1 MNKSIK
7 EVLFADNGKWAR
19 EWWADETYYWT
30 KYIVYDGF
38 VRDNDC
44 ILLTPKPIIMDI
56 KGELPSHLTKS
67 YRNNQI
73 KEQKMKD
80 SVIIIESPNKVAKIR
95 EITGAKV
102 FATIGHFMQLKSYD
116 ESNGFKPTFEYDPQK
131 KKHIFEIIEACKNK
145 EVYIAT
151 DPDRE
156 GYAIGYHFYEKIK
169 KIASSIYRAEFFE
182 ITPSGINKGLQNAL
196 LFENTN
202 KQMYQSA
209 LARRV
214 ADMLLGFTLSP
225 YLGKAL
231 GQMKGSSA
239 GRVQTPCL
247 KLIVDRDREIEKFKA
262 LPENEKVSYQIQAN
276 INDNANR
283 EVIIKHCDEKGEEIK
298 FNDKEEALKLFE
310 SLKDNKACLLKDLKT
325 SVVETKPKKPFIT
338 STLLERA
345 SSELGL
351 GIAEVQSLAQSLFEA
366 GLITYIRTDAESLS
380 VEFLNEAESFY
391 LPIYKEVYQKREYKA
406 GKQSQAE
413 AHEAI
418 RITHPNK
425 YEDLESI
432 VYNAGITNQD
442 ALKLY
447 RLIFER
453 TIESQGKNA
462 IYDKQDLLFKIKNEY
477 FKCSAKS
484 LKSAGFLAMFSKKEL
499 ENDDES
505 NDDKEDKEKEQ
516 NAQFNLKIDD
526 VLSLNDLV
534 LATIKRNAPS
544 AYKEADFVKLL
555 ENKGIGRPSTYA
567 SYLSTLVKREY
578 ISISQDKKHIITPTH
593 KGKRVV
599 EVFENAYQFI
609 IDLTYTKQM
618 EEVLDE
624 IVENKSSYVDFISNL
639 NSKCPK
645 IEKLE
650 RNDDEIKPSSEGQIT
665 YIENILRDL
674 QVNLSEEFKNYKED
688 NRVAKAFLDRYIKE
702 HEFFKKNNK
711 KASSSNNDEN
721 RPATPKQINFAETLA
736 KKHNVKLPKDY
747 KSNIKVCGDFINEYS
762 KK

>member
-1 MNKSIK
+1 MN
-7 EVLFADNGKWAR
+7 N
-19 EWWADETYYWT
+19 
-30 KYIVYDGF
+30 
-38 VRDNDC
+38 
-44 ILLTPKPIIMDI
+44 
-56 KGELPSHLTKS
+56 
-67 YRNNQI
+67 
-73 KEQKMKD
+73 

-116 ESNGFKPTFEYDPQK
+116 ESNGFKPTFDYDQEK
-131 KKHIFEIIEACKNK
+131 KKHIFEMIEACKNK
-145 EVYIAT
+145 KVYIAT

-156 GYAIGYHFYEKIK
+156 GYAIGYMFYQKIK
-169 KIASSIYRAEFFE
+169 NVASSIYRAEFFE

-262 LPENEKVSYQIQAN
+262 LPENEKVSYQIQAK
-276 INDNANR
+276 INDSANR
-283 EVIIKHCDEKGEEIK
+283 EVAIKHCDEKGEEIK

-310 SLKDNKACLLKDLKT
+310 SLKDNKACLLKDLKN

-338 STLLERA
+338 STLLEKA
-345 SSELGL
+345 SSMLGL
-351 GIAEVQSLAQSLFEA
+351 SISEVQSLAQNLFEA

-380 VEFLNEAESFY
+380 VEFLDETESFY
-391 LPIYKEVYQKREYKA
+391 APIYKDLYLKREYKA

-418 RITHPNK
+418 RITHPHTT
-425 YEDLESI
+425 EDLESI
-432 VYNAGITNQD
+432 VYNANITTQRRKAPSFSYGEYVNNQD

-447 RLIFER
+447 QLIFER

-477 FKCSAKS
+477 FKCSVKS

-499 ENDDES
+499 ENDES
-505 NDDKEDKEKEQ
+505 NDDKDNKEKEQ

-534 LATIKRNAPS
+534 LVTIKRNAPS

-567 SYLSTLVKREY
+567 SYLPTLVKREY

-674 QVNLSEEFKNYKED
+674 QLNLSEEFKNYKED

-721 RPATPKQINFAETLA
+721 RPATPKQISFAEMLA
-736 KKHNVKLPKDY
+736 KKHNVKLPKGFKY
-747 KSNIKVCGDFINEYS
+747 NMKVCGDFINEYH

>member
-1 MNKSIK
+1 
-7 EVLFADNGKWAR
+7 
-19 EWWADETYYWT
+19 
-30 KYIVYDGF
+30 
-38 VRDNDC
+38 
-44 ILLTPKPIIMDI
+44 
-56 KGELPSHLTKS
+56 
-67 YRNNQI
+67 
-73 KEQKMKD
+73 MKD
-80 SVIIIESPNKVAKIR
+80 SVIIIESPNKVAKIK

-116 ESNGFKPTFEYDPQK
+116 ENNNFKPTFEYDPQK
-131 KKHIFEIIEACKNK
+131 KKRIFEIIEACKNK
-145 EVYIAT
+145 KVYIAT

-156 GYAIGYHFYEKIK
+156 GYTIGYHFYEKIK

-262 LPENEKVSYQIQAN
+262 LPENEKVSYQIQAK

-418 RITHPNK
+418 RITHPHK

-432 VYNAGITNQD
+432 VYNAGITNQN

-499 ENDDES
+499 ENDES
-505 NDDKEDKEKEQ
+505 NDDKENKEKEQ

-526 VLSLNDLV
+526 MLSLNDLV

-544 AYKEADFVKLL
+544 PYKEAGFVKLL

-567 SYLSTLVKREY
+567 SYLPTLLKREY
-578 ISISQDKKHIITPTH
+578 ISISQDKKHTITPTH
-593 KGKRVV
+593 KGKRVI

-624 IVENKSSYVDFISNL
+624 IVENKSSYLDFLQNL
-639 NSKCPK
+639 ATKCPK

-665 YIENILRDL
+665 YIENILTDL
-674 QVNLSEEFKNYKED
+674 QLDLSEEFKNYKED
-688 NRVAKAFLDRYIKE
+688 NRIAKAFLDRYIKE
-702 HEFFKKNNK
+702 HEFFEKNNK

-721 RPATPKQINFAETLA
+721 RPATPKQISFAEMLA

-747 KSNIKVCGDFINEYS
+747 KSNIKVCGDFINEYH

>member
-1 MNKSIK
+1 MN
-7 EVLFADNGKWAR
+7 N
-19 EWWADETYYWT
+19 
-30 KYIVYDGF
+30 
-38 VRDNDC
+38 
-44 ILLTPKPIIMDI
+44 
-56 KGELPSHLTKS
+56 
-67 YRNNQI
+67 
-73 KEQKMKD
+73 

-116 ESNGFKPTFEYDPQK
+116 ESNGFKPTFDYDQEK
-131 KKHIFEIIEACKNK
+131 KKHIFEMIEACKNK
-145 EVYIAT
+145 KVYIAT

-262 LPENEKVSYQIQAN
+262 LPENEKVSYQIQAK

-325 SVVETKPKKPFIT
+325 SVVEIKPKKPFIT

-380 VEFLNEAESFY
+380 VEFLNETESFY
-391 LPIYKEVYQKREYKA
+391 APIYKDLYLKREYKA

-418 RITHPNK
+418 RITHPHK

-432 VYNAGITNQD
+432 VYNANIINQD

-447 RLIFER
+447 QLIFER

-462 IYDKQDLLFKIKNEY
+462 IYDKQDLLFKIKNKY
-477 FKCSAKS
+477 FKCSVKS

-499 ENDDES
+499 ENDES
-505 NDDKEDKEKEQ
+505 NDDKENKEKEQ
-516 NAQFNLKIDD
+516 NAQFNLKINDM
-526 VLSLNDLV
+526 LSLNDLV

-544 AYKEADFVKLL
+544 PYKEAGFVKLL

-567 SYLSTLVKREY
+567 SYLPTLLKREY
-578 ISISQDKKHIITPTH
+578 ISISQDKKHTITPTH
-593 KGKRVV
+593 KGKRVI

-624 IVENKSSYVDFISNL
+624 IVESKSSYLDFLQNL
-639 NSKCPK
+639 ATKCPK

-674 QVNLSEEFKNYKED
+674 QLDLSEEFKNYKED
-688 NRVAKAFLDRYIKE
+688 NRIAKAFLDRYIKE

-721 RPATPKQINFAETLA
+721 RPATPKQISFAEMLA
-736 KKHNVKLPKDY
+736 KKHNVKLPKGFKY
-747 KSNIKVCGDFINEYS
+747 SMKVCGDFINEYH

>member
-1 MNKSIK
+1 MN
-7 EVLFADNGKWAR
+7 N
-19 EWWADETYYWT
+19 
-30 KYIVYDGF
+30 
-38 VRDNDC
+38 
-44 ILLTPKPIIMDI
+44 
-56 KGELPSHLTKS
+56 
-67 YRNNQI
+67 
-73 KEQKMKD
+73 

-116 ESNGFKPTFEYDPQK
+116 ESNGFKPTFDYDQEK
-131 KKHIFEIIEACKNK
+131 KKHIFEMIEACKNK
-145 EVYIAT
+145 KVYIAT

-156 GYAIGYHFYEKIK
+156 GYAIGYMFYQKIK
-169 KIASSIYRAEFFE
+169 NVASSIYRAEFFE

-262 LPENEKVSYQIQAN
+262 LPENEKVSYQIQAK
-276 INDNANR
+276 INDSANR
-283 EVIIKHCDEKGEEIK
+283 EVTIKHCDEKGEEIK

-310 SLKDNKACLLKDLKT
+310 SLKDNKACLLKDLKN

-338 STLLERA
+338 STLLEKA
-345 SSELGL
+345 SSMLGL
-351 GIAEVQSLAQSLFEA
+351 SISEVQSLAQNLFEA

-380 VEFLNEAESFY
+380 VEFLDETESFY
-391 LPIYKEVYQKREYKA
+391 APIYKDLYLKREYKA

-418 RITHPNK
+418 RITHPHTT
-425 YEDLESI
+425 EDLESI
-432 VYNAGITNQD
+432 VYNANITNQD

-447 RLIFER
+447 QLIFER

-477 FKCSAKS
+477 FKCSVKG

-499 ENDDES
+499 ENDES
-505 NDDKEDKEKEQ
+505 NDDKDNKKKEQ

-567 SYLSTLVKREY
+567 SYLPTLVKREY

-593 KGKRVV
+593 KSKRVV

-674 QVNLSEEFKNYKED
+674 QLNLSEEFKNYKED

-721 RPATPKQINFAETLA
+721 RPATPKQISFAEMLA
-736 KKHNVKLPKDY
+736 KKHNVKLPKGFKY
-747 KSNIKVCGDFINEYS
+747 SMKVCGDFINEYH

>member
-1 MNKSIK
+1 
-7 EVLFADNGKWAR
+7 
-19 EWWADETYYWT
+19 
-30 KYIVYDGF
+30 
-38 VRDNDC
+38 
-44 ILLTPKPIIMDI
+44 
-56 KGELPSHLTKS
+56 
-67 YRNNQI
+67 
-73 KEQKMKD
+73 MKD
-80 SVIIIESPNKVAKIR
+80 SVIIIESPNKVAKIK
-95 EITGAKV
+95 EITGVKV
-102 FATIGHFMQLKSYD
+102 YATIGHFMQLKSYD
-116 ESNGFKPTFEYDPQK
+116 ENNNFKPTFEYDPQK
-131 KKHIFEIIEACKNK
+131 KKRIFEMIEACKNK
-145 EVYIAT
+145 KVYIAT

-182 ITPSGINKGLQNAL
+182 ITPSGINKGLQNAS

-262 LPENEKVSYQIQAN
+262 LPENEKVSYQIQAK
-276 INDNANR
+276 INDNANK
-283 EVIIKHCDEKGEEIK
+283 EVIIKHCDENGEEIK

-310 SLKDNKACLLKDLKT
+310 SLKDNKACLLKDLKN
-325 SVVETKPKKPFIT
+325 SILETKPKKPFIT
-338 STLLERA
+338 STLLEKA

-351 GIAEVQSLAQSLFEA
+351 SIAEVQSLAQSLFEA

-391 LPIYKEVYQKREYKA
+391 TPIYKEVYLKREYKA

-418 RITHPNK
+418 RITHPHT
-425 YEDLESI
+425 YENLESV
-432 VYNAGITNQD
+432 VYNAGIANQD

-447 RLIFER
+447 QLIFER

-477 FKCSAKS
+477 FKCSVKS

-499 ENDDES
+499 ESDES
-505 NDDKEDKEKEQ
+505 NDDKDDKEKDQ

-526 VLSLNDLV
+526 MLNLKALD

-544 AYKEADFVKLL
+544 PYKEAGFVKLL

-567 SYLSTLVKREY
+567 SYLPTLLKREY
-578 ISISQDKKHIITPTH
+578 ISISQDKKHTITPTH

-624 IVENKSSYVDFISNL
+624 IVESKSSYLDFLQNL
-639 NSKCPK
+639 ATKCPK

-650 RNDDEIKPSSEGQIT
+650 RKDDEIIRPSSEGQIK
-665 YIENILRDL
+665 YIESILADL
-674 QVNLSEEFKNYKED
+674 QLELSEEFKNYKED

-702 HEFFKKNNK
+702 HEFFKKSNK
-711 KASSSNNDEN
+711 KASSSNNNET
-721 RPATPKQINFAETLA
+721 RPATPKQISFAESLA
-736 KKHNVKLPKDY
+736 KKHHVKLPKDY
-747 KSNIKVCGDFINEYS
+747 KSNMKVCGDFINEYS

>member
-1 MNKSIK
+1 MN
-7 EVLFADNGKWAR
+7 N
-19 EWWADETYYWT
+19 
-30 KYIVYDGF
+30 
-38 VRDNDC
+38 
-44 ILLTPKPIIMDI
+44 
-56 KGELPSHLTKS
+56 
-67 YRNNQI
+67 
-73 KEQKMKD
+73 

-116 ESNGFKPTFEYDPQK
+116 ESNGFKPTFDYDQEK
-131 KKHIFEIIEACKNK
+131 KKHIFEMIEACKNK
-145 EVYIAT
+145 KVYIAT
-151 DPDRE
+151 DTDRE
-156 GYAIGYHFYEKIK
+156 GYAIGYMFYQKIK
-169 KIASSIYRAEFFE
+169 NVASSIYRAEFFE

-231 GQMKGSSA
+231 GQMKGSSV

-262 LPENEKVSYQIQAN
+262 LPENEKVSYQIQAK
-276 INDNANR
+276 INDSANR
-283 EVIIKHCDEKGEEIK
+283 EVTIKHCDEKGEEIK

-310 SLKDNKACLLKDLKT
+310 SLKDNKACLLKDLKN

-338 STLLERA
+338 STLLEKA
-345 SSELGL
+345 SSMLGL
-351 GIAEVQSLAQSLFEA
+351 SISEVQSLAQNLFEA

-380 VEFLNEAESFY
+380 VEFLDETESFY
-391 LPIYKEVYQKREYKA
+391 APIYKDLYLKREYKA
-406 GKQSQAE
+406 DKQSQAE

-418 RITHPNK
+418 RITHPHTT
-425 YEDLESI
+425 EDLESI
-432 VYNAGITNQD
+432 VYNANITNQD

-447 RLIFER
+447 QLIFER

-477 FKCSAKS
+477 FKCSVKG

-499 ENDDES
+499 ENDES
-505 NDDKEDKEKEQ
+505 NDDKDNKEKEQ

-567 SYLSTLVKREY
+567 SYLPTLVKREY

-674 QVNLSEEFKNYKED
+674 QLNLSEEFKNYKED

-721 RPATPKQINFAETLA
+721 RPATPKQISFAEMLA
-736 KKHNVKLPKDY
+736 KKHNVKLPKGFKY
-747 KSNIKVCGDFINEYS
+747 SMKLCGDFINEYH

>member
-1 MNKSIK
+1 MN
-7 EVLFADNGKWAR
+7 N
-19 EWWADETYYWT
+19 
-30 KYIVYDGF
+30 
-38 VRDNDC
+38 
-44 ILLTPKPIIMDI
+44 
-56 KGELPSHLTKS
+56 
-67 YRNNQI
+67 
-73 KEQKMKD
+73 

-116 ESNGFKPTFEYDPQK
+116 ENNNFKPTFEYDPQK
-131 KKHIFEIIEACKNK
+131 KKRIFEIIEACKNK
-145 EVYIAT
+145 KVYIAT

-262 LPENEKVSYQIQAN
+262 LPENEKVSYQIQAK

-310 SLKDNKACLLKDLKT
+310 SLKDNKACLLKDLKN

-391 LPIYKEVYQKREYKA
+391 LPIYKEMYQKREYKA

-418 RITHPNK
+418 RITHPHK
-425 YEDLESI
+425 YEDLESV
-432 VYNAGITNQD
+432 VYDSDITNQD

-447 RLIFER
+447 QLIFER

-477 FKCSAKS
+477 FKCSVKG

-499 ENDDES
+499 KNDES
-505 NDDKEDKEKEQ
+505 NDDKDNKEKEQ

-567 SYLSTLVKREY
+567 SYLPTLLKREY
-578 ISISQDKKHIITPTH
+578 ISISQDKKHTITPTH

-609 IDLTYTKQM
+609 VDLTYTKQM

-674 QVNLSEEFKNYKED
+674 QLNLSEEFKNYKED

-721 RPATPKQINFAETLA
+721 RPATPKQISFAEMLA
-736 KKHNVKLPKDY
+736 KKHNVKLPKGFKY
-747 KSNIKVCGDFINEYS
+747 SMKVCGDFINEYS

>member
-1 MNKSIK
+1 MN
-7 EVLFADNGKWAR
+7 N
-19 EWWADETYYWT
+19 
-30 KYIVYDGF
+30 
-38 VRDNDC
+38 
-44 ILLTPKPIIMDI
+44 
-56 KGELPSHLTKS
+56 
-67 YRNNQI
+67 
-73 KEQKMKD
+73 

-116 ESNGFKPTFEYDPQK
+116 ENNNFKPTFEYDPQK
-131 KKHIFEIIEACKNK
+131 KKRIFEIIEACKNK
-145 EVYIAT
+145 KVYIAT

-231 GQMKGSSA
+231 GQMKGSSV

-262 LPENEKVSYQIQAN
+262 LPENEKVSYQIQAK

-298 FNDKEEALKLFE
+298 FNDKKEALKLFE

-325 SVVETKPKKPFIT
+325 SVVETEPKKPFIT
-338 STLLERA
+338 STLLERT

-391 LPIYKEVYQKREYKA
+391 LSIYKEVYQKREYKA

-418 RITHPNK
+418 RITHPHK

-432 VYNAGITNQD
+432 VYNANITNQD

-526 VLSLNDLV
+526 MLSLNDLV

-544 AYKEADFVKLL
+544 PYKEAGFVKLL

-567 SYLSTLVKREY
+567 SYLPTLLKREY
-578 ISISQDKKHIITPTH
+578 ISISQDKKHTITPTH
-593 KGKRVV
+593 KGKRVI

-624 IVENKSSYVDFISNL
+624 IVENKSSYLDFLQNL
-639 NSKCPK
+639 ATKCPK

-674 QVNLSEEFKNYKED
+674 QLDLSEEFKNYKED
-688 NRVAKAFLDRYIKE
+688 NRIAKAFLDRYIKE

-711 KASSSNNDEN
+711 KASSSNNNEI
-721 RPATPKQINFAETLA
+721 RPATPKQINFAEILA

>member
-1 MNKSIK
+1 
-7 EVLFADNGKWAR
+7 
-19 EWWADETYYWT
+19 
-30 KYIVYDGF
+30 
-38 VRDNDC
+38 
-44 ILLTPKPIIMDI
+44 
-56 KGELPSHLTKS
+56 
-67 YRNNQI
+67 
-73 KEQKMKD
+73 MKD
-80 SVIIIESPNKVAKIR
+80 SVIIIESPNKVAKFK

-116 ESNGFKPTFEYDPQK
+116 ENNNFKPTFEYDPQK
-131 KKHIFEIIEACKNK
+131 KKCIFEIIEACKNK
-145 EVYIAT
+145 KVYIAT

-182 ITPSGINKGLQNAL
+182 ITSSGINKGLQNAL

-231 GQMKGSSA
+231 GQMKGSSV

-262 LPENEKVSYQIQAN
+262 LPENEKVSYQIQAK
-276 INDNANR
+276 INDSANR
-283 EVIIKHCDEKGEEIK
+283 EVTIKHCDEKGEEIK

-310 SLKDNKACLLKDLKT
+310 SLKDLKN

-338 STLLERA
+338 STLLEKA

-391 LPIYKEVYQKREYKA
+391 APIYKDLYLKREYKA

-418 RITHPNK
+418 RITHPHTT
-425 YEDLESI
+425 EDLESI
-432 VYNAGITNQD
+432 VYNANITNQD

-447 RLIFER
+447 QLIFER

-477 FKCSAKS
+477 FKCSVKG

-499 ENDDES
+499 ENDES
-505 NDDKEDKEKEQ
+505 NDDKDNKEKEQ

-567 SYLSTLVKREY
+567 SYLPTLVKREY

-674 QVNLSEEFKNYKED
+674 QLNLSEEFKNYKED

-721 RPATPKQINFAETLA
+721 RPATPKQINFAEILA

-747 KSNIKVCGDFINEYS
+747 KSNIKVCGDFINEYH

>member
-1 MNKSIK
+1 
-7 EVLFADNGKWAR
+7 
-19 EWWADETYYWT
+19 
-30 KYIVYDGF
+30 
-38 VRDNDC
+38 
-44 ILLTPKPIIMDI
+44 
-56 KGELPSHLTKS
+56 
-67 YRNNQI
+67 
-73 KEQKMKD
+73 MKD
-80 SVIIIESPNKVAKIR
+80 SIIIIIESPNKVAKIK

-116 ESNGFKPTFEYDPQK
+116 ENNNFKPTFEYDPQK
-131 KKHIFEIIEACKNK
+131 KKRIFEIIEACKNK
-145 EVYIAT
+145 KVYIAT

-262 LPENEKVSYQIQAN
+262 LPENEKVSYQIQAK

-310 SLKDNKACLLKDLKT
+310 SLKDNKACLLKDLKI

-418 RITHPNK
+418 RITHPHK

-447 RLIFER
+447 RLIFEK

-526 VLSLNDLV
+526 MLSLNDLV

-544 AYKEADFVKLL
+544 PYKEAGFVKLL

-567 SYLSTLVKREY
+567 SYLPTLLKREY
-578 ISISQDKKHIITPTH
+578 ISISQDKKHTITPTH
-593 KGKRVV
+593 KGKRVI

-624 IVENKSSYVDFISNL
+624 IVESKSSYLDFLQNL
-639 NSKCPK
+639 ATKCPK

-674 QVNLSEEFKNYKED
+674 QLDLSEEFKNYKED
-688 NRVAKAFLDRYIKE
+688 NRIAKAFLDRYIKE

-711 KASSSNNDEN
+711 KASSSNNNEI
-721 RPATPKQINFAETLA
+721 RPATPKQINFVEILA

>member
-1 MNKSIK
+1 MN
-7 EVLFADNGKWAR
+7 N
-19 EWWADETYYWT
+19 
-30 KYIVYDGF
+30 
-38 VRDNDC
+38 
-44 ILLTPKPIIMDI
+44 
-56 KGELPSHLTKS
+56 
-67 YRNNQI
+67 
-73 KEQKMKD
+73 

-116 ESNGFKPTFEYDPQK
+116 ESNGFKPTFNYDQEK
-131 KKHIFEIIEACKNK
+131 KKHIFEMIEACKNK
-145 EVYIAT
+145 KVYIAT
-151 DPDRE
+151 DTDRE
-156 GYAIGYHFYEKIK
+156 GYAIGYMFYQKIK
-169 KIASSIYRAEFFE
+169 NVASSIYRAEFFE

-202 KQMYQSA
+202 KQMYQST

-214 ADMLLGFTLSP
+214 ADTLLGFTLSP

-231 GQMKGSSA
+231 GQMKGSSV

-262 LPENEKVSYQIQAN
+262 LPENEKVSYQIQAK
-276 INDNANR
+276 INDSANR
-283 EVIIKHCDEKGEEIK
+283 EVTIKHCDEKGEEIK

-310 SLKDNKACLLKDLKT
+310 SLKDNKACLLKDLKN

-338 STLLERA
+338 STLLEKA
-345 SSELGL
+345 SSMLGL
-351 GIAEVQSLAQSLFEA
+351 SISEVQSLAQNLFEA

-380 VEFLNEAESFY
+380 VEFLDETESFY
-391 LPIYKEVYQKREYKA
+391 APIYKDLYLKREYKA

-418 RITHPNK
+418 RITHPHTT
-425 YEDLESI
+425 EDLESI
-432 VYNAGITNQD
+432 VYNANITNQD

-447 RLIFER
+447 QLIFER

-477 FKCSAKS
+477 FKCSVKG

-499 ENDDES
+499 ENDES
-505 NDDKEDKEKEQ
+505 NDDKDNKEKEQ

-555 ENKGIGRPSTYA
+555 ENKGIGRPSTYV
-567 SYLSTLVKREY
+567 SYLPTLVKREY

-674 QVNLSEEFKNYKED
+674 QLNLSEEFKNYKED

-721 RPATPKQINFAETLA
+721 RPATPKQISFAEMLA
-736 KKHNVKLPKDY
+736 KKHNVKLPKGFKY
-747 KSNIKVCGDFINEYS
+747 SMKVCGDFINEYH

>member
-1 MNKSIK
+1 MN
-7 EVLFADNGKWAR
+7 N
-19 EWWADETYYWT
+19 
-30 KYIVYDGF
+30 
-38 VRDNDC
+38 
-44 ILLTPKPIIMDI
+44 
-56 KGELPSHLTKS
+56 
-67 YRNNQI
+67 
-73 KEQKMKD
+73 

-116 ESNGFKPTFEYDPQK
+116 ESNGFKPTFDYDQEK
-131 KKHIFEIIEACKNK
+131 KKHIFEMIEACKNK
-145 EVYIAT
+145 KVYIAT

-156 GYAIGYHFYEKIK
+156 GYAIGYMFYQKIK
-169 KIASSIYRAEFFE
+169 NVASSIYRAEFFE

-262 LPENEKVSYQIQAN
+262 LPENEKVSYQIQAK
-276 INDNANR
+276 INDNANK

-310 SLKDNKACLLKDLKT
+310 SLKDNKACLLKDLKN

-338 STLLERA
+338 STLLEKA
-345 SSELGL
+345 SSMLGL
-351 GIAEVQSLAQSLFEA
+351 SISEVQSLAQNLFEA

-380 VEFLNEAESFY
+380 VEFLDETESFY
-391 LPIYKEVYQKREYKA
+391 APIYKDLYLKREYKA

-418 RITHPNK
+418 RITHPHTT
-425 YEDLESI
+425 EDLESI
-432 VYNAGITNQD
+432 VYNANITNQD

-447 RLIFER
+447 QLIFER

-477 FKCSAKS
+477 FKCSVKG

-499 ENDDES
+499 ENDES
-505 NDDKEDKEKEQ
+505 NDDKDNKEKEQ

-567 SYLSTLVKREY
+567 SYLPTLVKREY

-674 QVNLSEEFKNYKED
+674 QLNLSEEFKNYKED

-721 RPATPKQINFAETLA
+721 RPATPKQISLAEMLA
-736 KKHNVKLPKDY
+736 KKHNVKLPKGFKY
-747 KSNIKVCGDFINEYS
+747 SMKVCGDFINEYH

>member
-1 MNKSIK
+1 MN
-7 EVLFADNGKWAR
+7 N
-19 EWWADETYYWT
+19 
-30 KYIVYDGF
+30 
-38 VRDNDC
+38 
-44 ILLTPKPIIMDI
+44 
-56 KGELPSHLTKS
+56 
-67 YRNNQI
+67 
-73 KEQKMKD
+73 

-116 ESNGFKPTFEYDPQK
+116 ESNGFKPTFDYDQEK
-131 KKHIFEIIEACKNK
+131 KKHIFEMIEACKNK
-145 EVYIAT
+145 KVYIAT
-151 DPDRE
+151 DTDRE
-156 GYAIGYHFYEKIK
+156 GYAIGYMFYQKIK
-169 KIASSIYRAEFFE
+169 NVASSIYRAEFFE

-231 GQMKGSSA
+231 GQMKGCSV

-262 LPENEKVSYQIQAN
+262 LPENEKVSYQIQAK
-276 INDNANR
+276 INDSANR
-283 EVIIKHCDEKGEEIK
+283 EVTIKHCDEKGEEIK

-310 SLKDNKACLLKDLKT
+310 SLKDNKACLLKDLKN

-338 STLLERA
+338 STLLEKA
-345 SSELGL
+345 SSMLGL
-351 GIAEVQSLAQSLFEA
+351 SISEVQSLAQNLFEA

-380 VEFLNEAESFY
+380 VEFLDEAESFY
-391 LPIYKEVYQKREYKA
+391 APIYKDLYLKREYKA

-418 RITHPNK
+418 RITHPHTT
-425 YEDLESI
+425 EDLESI
-432 VYNAGITNQD
+432 VYNANITNQD

-447 RLIFER
+447 QLIFER

-477 FKCSAKS
+477 FKCSVKG

-499 ENDDES
+499 KNDES
-505 NDDKEDKEKEQ
+505 NDDKDNKEKEQ

-567 SYLSTLVKREY
+567 SYLPTLVKREY

-650 RNDDEIKPSSEGQIT
+650 RNDDDIKPSSEGQIT

-674 QVNLSEEFKNYKED
+674 QLDLSEEFKNYKED

-721 RPATPKQINFAETLA
+721 RPATPKQISFAEMLA
-736 KKHNVKLPKDY
+736 KKHNVKLPKGFKY
-747 KSNIKVCGDFINEYS
+747 SMKVCGDFINEYH

>member
-1 MNKSIK
+1 
-7 EVLFADNGKWAR
+7 
-19 EWWADETYYWT
+19 
-30 KYIVYDGF
+30 
-38 VRDNDC
+38 
-44 ILLTPKPIIMDI
+44 
-56 KGELPSHLTKS
+56 
-67 YRNNQI
+67 
-73 KEQKMKD
+73 MKD
-80 SVIIIESPNKVAKIR
+80 SVIIIESPNKVAKIK
-95 EITGAKV
+95 EITGVKV
-102 FATIGHFMQLKSYD
+102 YATIGHFMQLKSYD
-116 ESNGFKPTFEYDPQK
+116 ENNNFKPTFEYDPQK
-131 KKHIFEIIEACKNK
+131 KKRIFEMIEACKNK
-145 EVYIAT
+145 KVYIAT

-182 ITPSGINKGLQNAL
+182 ITPSGINKGLQNAS

-262 LPENEKVSYQIQAN
+262 LPENEKVSYQIQAK
-276 INDNANR
+276 INDNANK
-283 EVIIKHCDEKGEEIK
+283 EVIIKHCDENGEEIK

-310 SLKDNKACLLKDLKT
+310 SLKDNKACLLKDLKN
-325 SVVETKPKKPFIT
+325 SILETKPKKPFIT
-338 STLLERA
+338 STLLEKA

-351 GIAEVQSLAQSLFEA
+351 SIAEVQSLAQSLFEA

-391 LPIYKEVYQKREYKA
+391 TPIYKEVYLKREYKA

-418 RITHPNK
+418 RITHPHT
-425 YEDLESI
+425 YENLESV
-432 VYNAGITNQD
+432 VYNAGIANQD

-447 RLIFER
+447 QLIFER

-477 FKCSAKS
+477 FKCSVKG

-499 ENDDES
+499 ESDES
-505 NDDKEDKEKEQ
+505 NDDKDDKEKDQ

-526 VLSLNDLV
+526 MLNLKALD

-544 AYKEADFVKLL
+544 PYKEAGFVKLL

-567 SYLSTLVKREY
+567 SYLPTLVKREY

-618 EEVLDE
+618 EEMLDE

-674 QVNLSEEFKNYKED
+674 QLNLSEEFKNYKED

-711 KASSSNNDEN
+711 KASSSNNNET
-721 RPATPKQINFAETLA
+721 RPATPKQISFAESLA
-736 KKHNVKLPKDY
+736 KKHHVKLPKDY
-747 KSNIKVCGDFINEYS
+747 KSNMKVCGDFINEYS

>member
-1 MNKSIK
+1 
-7 EVLFADNGKWAR
+7 
-19 EWWADETYYWT
+19 
-30 KYIVYDGF
+30 
-38 VRDNDC
+38 
-44 ILLTPKPIIMDI
+44 
-56 KGELPSHLTKS
+56 
-67 YRNNQI
+67 
-73 KEQKMKD
+73 MKD
-80 SVIIIESPNKVAKIR
+80 SVIIIESPNKVAKIK
-95 EITGAKV
+95 EITGVKV
-102 FATIGHFMQLKSYD
+102 YATIGHFMQLKSYD
-116 ESNGFKPTFEYDPQK
+116 ENNNFKPTFEYDPQK
-131 KKHIFEIIEACKNK
+131 KKRIFEMIEACKNK
-145 EVYIAT
+145 KVYIAT

-182 ITPSGINKGLQNAL
+182 ITPSGINKGLQNAS

-262 LPENEKVSYQIQAN
+262 LPENEKVSYQIQAK
-276 INDNANR
+276 INDNANK
-283 EVIIKHCDEKGEEIK
+283 EVIIKHCDENGEEIK
-298 FNDKEEALKLFE
+298 FNDKEEASKLFE
-310 SLKDNKACLLKDLKT
+310 SLKDNKACLLKDLKN
-325 SVVETKPKKPFIT
+325 SILETKPKKPFIT
-338 STLLERA
+338 STLLEKA

-351 GIAEVQSLAQSLFEA
+351 SIAEVQSLAQSLFEA

-391 LPIYKEVYQKREYKA
+391 TPIYKEVYLKREYKA

-418 RITHPNK
+418 RITHPHT
-425 YEDLESI
+425 YENLESV
-432 VYNAGITNQD
+432 VYNAGIANQD

-447 RLIFER
+447 QLIFER

-477 FKCSAKS
+477 FKCSVKS
-484 LKSAGFLAMFSKKEL
+484 LKSTGFLAMFSKKEL
-499 ENDDES
+499 ESDES
-505 NDDKEDKEKEQ
+505 NDDKDDKEKDQ

-526 VLSLNDLV
+526 MLNLKALD

-544 AYKEADFVKLL
+544 PYKEAGFVKLL

-567 SYLSTLVKREY
+567 SYLPTLLKREY
-578 ISISQDKKHIITPTH
+578 ISISQDKKHTITPTH

-624 IVENKSSYVDFISNL
+624 IVESKSSYLDFLQNL
-639 NSKCPK
+639 ATKCPK

-650 RNDDEIKPSSEGQIT
+650 RKDDEIIRPSSEGQIK
-665 YIENILRDL
+665 YIESILADL
-674 QVNLSEEFKNYKED
+674 QLELSEEFKNYKED

-711 KASSSNNDEN
+711 KASSSNNNET
-721 RPATPKQINFAETLA
+721 RPATPKQISFAESLA
-736 KKHNVKLPKDY
+736 KKHHVKLPKDY
-747 KSNIKVCGDFINEYS
+747 KSNMKVCGDFINEYS

>member
-1 MNKSIK
+1 M
-7 EVLFADNGKWAR
+7 EFL
-19 EWWADETYYWT
+19 DET
-30 KYIVYDGF
+30 
-38 VRDNDC
+38 
-44 ILLTPKPIIMDI
+44 
-56 KGELPSHLTKS
+56 
-67 YRNNQI
+67 
-73 KEQKMKD
+73 
-80 SVIIIESPNKVAKIR
+80 
-95 EITGAKV
+95 
-102 FATIGHFMQLKSYD
+102 
-116 ESNGFKPTFEYDPQK
+116 
-131 KKHIFEIIEACKNK
+131 
-145 EVYIAT
+145 
-151 DPDRE
+151 
-156 GYAIGYHFYEKIK
+156 
-169 KIASSIYRAEFFE
+169 
-182 ITPSGINKGLQNAL
+182 
-196 LFENTN
+196 
-202 KQMYQSA
+202 
-209 LARRV
+209 
-214 ADMLLGFTLSP
+214 
-225 YLGKAL
+225 
-231 GQMKGSSA
+231 
-239 GRVQTPCL
+239 
-247 KLIVDRDREIEKFKA
+247 
-262 LPENEKVSYQIQAN
+262 
-276 INDNANR
+276 
-283 EVIIKHCDEKGEEIK
+283 
-298 FNDKEEALKLFE
+298 
-310 SLKDNKACLLKDLKT
+310 
-325 SVVETKPKKPFIT
+325 
-338 STLLERA
+338 
-345 SSELGL
+345 
-351 GIAEVQSLAQSLFEA
+351 
-366 GLITYIRTDAESLS
+366 
-380 VEFLNEAESFY
+380 ESFY
-391 LPIYKEVYQKREYKA
+391 APIYKDLYLKREYKA

-418 RITHPNK
+418 RITHPHTT
-425 YEDLESI
+425 EDLESI
-432 VYNAGITNQD
+432 VYNANITNQD

-447 RLIFER
+447 QLIFER

-477 FKCSAKS
+477 FKCSVKG

-499 ENDDES
+499 ENDES
-505 NDDKEDKEKEQ
+505 NDDKDNKEKEQ

-534 LATIKRNAPS
+534 LATIKRDAPS
-544 AYKEADFVKLL
+544 AYKEAGFVKLL

-567 SYLSTLVKREY
+567 SYLPTLVKREY

-674 QVNLSEEFKNYKED
+674 QLNLSEEFKNYKED

-721 RPATPKQINFAETLA
+721 RPATPKQISFAEILA
-736 KKHNVKLPKDY
+736 KKHNVKLPKRFKY
-747 KSNIKVCGDFINEYS
+747 SMKVCGDFINEYH

>member
-1 MNKSIK
+1 MN
-7 EVLFADNGKWAR
+7 N
-19 EWWADETYYWT
+19 
-30 KYIVYDGF
+30 
-38 VRDNDC
+38 
-44 ILLTPKPIIMDI
+44 
-56 KGELPSHLTKS
+56 
-67 YRNNQI
+67 
-73 KEQKMKD
+73 

-116 ESNGFKPTFEYDPQK
+116 ESNGFKPTFDYDQEK
-131 KKHIFEIIEACKNK
+131 KKHIFEMIEACKNK
-145 EVYIAT
+145 KVYIAT
-151 DPDRE
+151 DTDRE
-156 GYAIGYHFYEKIK
+156 GYAIGYMFYQKIK
-169 KIASSIYRAEFFE
+169 NVASSIYRAEFFE

-231 GQMKGSSA
+231 GQMKGSSV

-262 LPENEKVSYQIQAN
+262 LPENEKVSYQIQAK
-276 INDNANR
+276 INDSANR
-283 EVIIKHCDEKGEEIK
+283 EVTIKHCDEKGEEIK

-310 SLKDNKACLLKDLKT
+310 SLKDNKACLLKDLKN

-338 STLLERA
+338 STLLEKA
-345 SSELGL
+345 SSMLGL
-351 GIAEVQSLAQSLFEA
+351 SISEVQSLAQNLFEA

-380 VEFLNEAESFY
+380 VEFLDETESFY
-391 LPIYKEVYQKREYKA
+391 APIYKDLYLKREYKA

-418 RITHPNK
+418 RITHPHTT
-425 YEDLESI
+425 EDLESI
-432 VYNAGITNQD
+432 VYNANITNQD

-447 RLIFER
+447 QLIFER

-462 IYDKQDLLFKIKNEY
+462 IYNKQDLLFKIKNEY
-477 FKCSAKS
+477 FKCSVKG

-499 ENDDES
+499 ENDES
-505 NDDKEDKEKEQ
+505 NDDKDNKEKEQ

-555 ENKGIGRPSTYA
+555 ENKGIGRPSTYT
-567 SYLSTLVKREY
+567 SYLPTLVKREY

-674 QVNLSEEFKNYKED
+674 QLNLSEEFKNYKED

-721 RPATPKQINFAETLA
+721 RPATPKQISFAEMLA
-736 KKHNVKLPKDY
+736 KKHNVKLPKGFKY
-747 KSNIKVCGDFINEYS
+747 SMKVCGDFINEYH

>member
-1 MNKSIK
+1 
-7 EVLFADNGKWAR
+7 
-19 EWWADETYYWT
+19 
-30 KYIVYDGF
+30 
-38 VRDNDC
+38 
-44 ILLTPKPIIMDI
+44 
-56 KGELPSHLTKS
+56 
-67 YRNNQI
+67 
-73 KEQKMKD
+73 MKD
-80 SVIIIESPNKVAKIR
+80 SVIIIESPNKVAKIK

-102 FATIGHFMQLKSYD
+102 FATIGHFIQLKSYD
-116 ESNGFKPTFEYDPQK
+116 ENNNFKSTFEYNPQK
-131 KKHIFEIIEACKNK
+131 KKRIFEIIEACKNK
-145 EVYIAT
+145 KVYIAT

-262 LPENEKVSYQIQAN
+262 LPENEKVSYQIQAK

-310 SLKDNKACLLKDLKT
+310 SLEDNKACLLKDLKN

-380 VEFLNEAESFY
+380 VEFLNETESFY

-418 RITHPNK
+418 RITHPHK

-432 VYNAGITNQD
+432 VYNTGITNQD

-499 ENDDES
+499 ENDES
-505 NDDKEDKEKEQ
+505 NDDKDNKEKEQ

-567 SYLSTLVKREY
+567 SYLPTLLKREY
-578 ISISQDKKHIITPTH
+578 ISISQDKKHTITPTH

-624 IVENKSSYVDFISNL
+624 IVENKSSYLDFLQNL
-639 NSKCPK
+639 ATKCPK
-645 IEKLE
+645 IEKLK

-674 QVNLSEEFKNYKED
+674 QLDLSEEFKNYKED
-688 NRVAKAFLDRYIKE
+688 NRIAKAFLDRYTKE

-711 KASSSNNDEN
+711 KASSSNNNEI
-721 RPATPKQINFAETLA
+721 RPATPKQINFAEILA

-747 KSNIKVCGDFINEYS
+747 KSNIKVCGDFINEYH

>member
-1 MNKSIK
+1 
-7 EVLFADNGKWAR
+7 
-19 EWWADETYYWT
+19 
-30 KYIVYDGF
+30 
-38 VRDNDC
+38 
-44 ILLTPKPIIMDI
+44 
-56 KGELPSHLTKS
+56 
-67 YRNNQI
+67 
-73 KEQKMKD
+73 MKD
-80 SVIIIESPNKVAKIR
+80 SVIIIESPNKVAKIK
-95 EITGAKV
+95 EITGASV

-116 ESNGFKPTFEYDPQK
+116 ENNNFKPTFDYDQEK

-145 EVYIAT
+145 KVYIAT

-182 ITPSGINKGLQNAL
+182 ITPSGINKGLQNAS

-231 GQMKGSSA
+231 GQMKRSSA

-262 LPENEKVSYQIQAN
+262 LPENEKVSYQIQAK
-276 INDNANR
+276 INDNANK
-283 EVIIKHCDEKGEEIK
+283 EVIIKHCDENGEEIK

-310 SLKDNKACLLKDLKT
+310 SLKDNKACLLKDLKN
-325 SVVETKPKKPFIT
+325 SILETKPKKPFIT
-338 STLLERA
+338 STLLEKA

-351 GIAEVQSLAQSLFEA
+351 SIAEVQSLAQSLFEA

-391 LPIYKEVYQKREYKA
+391 APIYKEVYLKREYKA

-418 RITHPNK
+418 RITHPHT
-425 YEDLESI
+425 YENLESV

-447 RLIFER
+447 QLIFER

-477 FKCSAKS
+477 FKCSVKS

-499 ENDDES
+499 ESDES
-505 NDDKEDKEKEQ
+505 NDDKDDKEKDQ

-526 VLSLNDLV
+526 MLNLKALD

-544 AYKEADFVKLL
+544 PYKEAGFVKLL

-567 SYLSTLVKREY
+567 SYLPTLLKRGY
-578 ISISQDKKHIITPTH
+578 ISISQDKKHTITPTH

-624 IVENKSSYVDFISNL
+624 IVESKSSYVDFISNL
-639 NSKCPK
+639 SSKCPK

-650 RNDDEIKPSSEGQIT
+650 RNDDEIIRPSSEGQIK
-665 YIENILRDL
+665 YIESILADL
-674 QVNLSEEFKNYKED
+674 QLELSEEFKNYKED

-711 KASSSNNDEN
+711 KASSSNNNET
-721 RPATPKQINFAETLA
+721 RPATPKQISFAESLA
-736 KKHNVKLPKDY
+736 KKHHVKLPKDY
-747 KSNIKVCGDFINEYS
+747 KSNMKVCGDFINEYS

>member
-1 MNKSIK
+1 MN
-7 EVLFADNGKWAR
+7 N
-19 EWWADETYYWT
+19 
-30 KYIVYDGF
+30 
-38 VRDNDC
+38 
-44 ILLTPKPIIMDI
+44 
-56 KGELPSHLTKS
+56 
-67 YRNNQI
+67 
-73 KEQKMKD
+73 

-116 ESNGFKPTFEYDPQK
+116 ESNGFKPTFDYDQEK
-131 KKHIFEIIEACKNK
+131 KKHIFEMIEACKNK
-145 EVYIAT
+145 KVYIAT
-151 DPDRE
+151 DTDRE
-156 GYAIGYHFYEKIK
+156 GYAIGYMFYQKIK
-169 KIASSIYRAEFFE
+169 NVASSIYRAEFFE

-231 GQMKGSSA
+231 GQMKGSSV

-262 LPENEKVSYQIQAN
+262 LPENEKVSYQIQAK
-276 INDNANR
+276 INDSANR
-283 EVIIKHCDEKGEEIK
+283 EVTIKHCDEKGEEIK

-310 SLKDNKACLLKDLKT
+310 SLKDNKACLLKDLKN

-338 STLLERA
+338 STLLEKA

-418 RITHPNK
+418 RITHPHTT
-425 YEDLESI
+425 EDLESI

-477 FKCSAKS
+477 FKCSVKG

-499 ENDDES
+499 ENDES
-505 NDDKEDKEKEQ
+505 NDDKDNKEKEQ

-544 AYKEADFVKLL
+544 PYKEADFVKLL

-567 SYLSTLVKREY
+567 SYLPTLLKREY
-578 ISISQDKKHIITPTH
+578 ISISQDKKHTITPTH
-593 KGKRVV
+593 KGKRVI

-650 RNDDEIKPSSEGQIT
+650 RNDAEIKPSSEGQIT

-674 QVNLSEEFKNYKED
+674 QLDLSEEFKSYKED

-721 RPATPKQINFAETLA
+721 RPATPKQINFAEILA

>member
-1 MNKSIK
+1 
-7 EVLFADNGKWAR
+7 
-19 EWWADETYYWT
+19 
-30 KYIVYDGF
+30 
-38 VRDNDC
+38 
-44 ILLTPKPIIMDI
+44 
-56 KGELPSHLTKS
+56 
-67 YRNNQI
+67 
-73 KEQKMKD
+73 MKD
-80 SVIIIESPNKVAKIR
+80 SVIIIESPNKVAKIK

-116 ESNGFKPTFEYDPQK
+116 ENNNFKPTFEYDPQK
-131 KKHIFEIIEACKNK
+131 KKRIFEIIEACKNK
-145 EVYIAT
+145 KVYIAT

-231 GQMKGSSA
+231 GQMKGSST

-262 LPENEKVSYQIQAN
+262 LPENEKVSYQIQAK
-276 INDNANR
+276 INDNANK

-406 GKQSQAE
+406 DKQSQAE

-418 RITHPNK
+418 RITHPHK
-425 YEDLESI
+425 YEDLESV
-432 VYNAGITNQD
+432 VYDSGITNQD

-447 RLIFER
+447 QLIFER

-477 FKCSAKS
+477 FKCSVKS

-499 ENDDES
+499 ENDES
-505 NDDKEDKEKEQ
+505 NDDKENKEKEQ

-526 VLSLNDLV
+526 MLSLNDLV

-544 AYKEADFVKLL
+544 PYKEAGFVKLL

-567 SYLSTLVKREY
+567 SYLPTLLKREY
-578 ISISQDKKHIITPTH
+578 ISISQDKKHTITPTH
-593 KGKRVV
+593 KGKRVI

-624 IVENKSSYVDFISNL
+624 IVENKSSYLDFLQNL
-639 NSKCPK
+639 ATKCHK

-674 QVNLSEEFKNYKED
+674 QLDLSEEFKNYKED
-688 NRVAKAFLDRYIKE
+688 NRIAKAFLDRYIKE

-711 KASSSNNDEN
+711 KASSSNNNEI
-721 RPATPKQINFAETLA
+721 RPATPKQINFAEILA

>member
-1 MNKSIK
+1 MN
-7 EVLFADNGKWAR
+7 N
-19 EWWADETYYWT
+19 
-30 KYIVYDGF
+30 
-38 VRDNDC
+38 
-44 ILLTPKPIIMDI
+44 
-56 KGELPSHLTKS
+56 
-67 YRNNQI
+67 
-73 KEQKMKD
+73 

-116 ESNGFKPTFEYDPQK
+116 ESNGFKPTFDYDQEK
-131 KKHIFEIIEACKNK
+131 KKHIFEMIEACKNK
-145 EVYIAT
+145 KVYIAT

-156 GYAIGYHFYEKIK
+156 GYAIGYMFYQKIK
-169 KIASSIYRAEFFE
+169 NVASSIYRAEFFE

-262 LPENEKVSYQIQAN
+262 LPENEKVSYQIQAK
-276 INDNANR
+276 INDSANR
-283 EVIIKHCDEKGEEIK
+283 EVTIKHCDEKGEEIK

-310 SLKDNKACLLKDLKT
+310 SLKDNKACLLKDLKN

-338 STLLERA
+338 STLLEKA
-345 SSELGL
+345 SSMLGL
-351 GIAEVQSLAQSLFEA
+351 SISEVQSLAQNLFEA

-380 VEFLNEAESFY
+380 VEFLDETESFY
-391 LPIYKEVYQKREYKA
+391 APIYKDLYLKREYKA

-418 RITHPNK
+418 RITHPHTT
-425 YEDLESI
+425 EDLESI
-432 VYNAGITNQD
+432 VYNANITNQD

-447 RLIFER
+447 QLIFER

-477 FKCSAKS
+477 FKCSVKG

-499 ENDDES
+499 ENDES
-505 NDDKEDKEKEQ
+505 NDDKDNKEKEQ

-567 SYLSTLVKREY
+567 SYLPTLVKREY

-624 IVENKSSYVDFISNL
+624 IVENKSFYVDFISNL

-674 QVNLSEEFKNYKED
+674 QLNLSEEFKNYKED

-721 RPATPKQINFAETLA
+721 RPATPKQISFAEMLA
-736 KKHNVKLPKDY
+736 KKHNVKLPKGFKY
-747 KSNIKVCGDFINEYS
+747 SMKVCGDFINEYH

>member
-1 MNKSIK
+1 
-7 EVLFADNGKWAR
+7 
-19 EWWADETYYWT
+19 
-30 KYIVYDGF
+30 
-38 VRDNDC
+38 
-44 ILLTPKPIIMDI
+44 
-56 KGELPSHLTKS
+56 
-67 YRNNQI
+67 
-73 KEQKMKD
+73 MKD
-80 SVIIIESPNKVAKIR
+80 SVIIIESPNKVAKIK

-116 ESNGFKPTFEYDPQK
+116 ENNNFKPTFEYDPQK
-131 KKHIFEIIEACKNK
+131 KKRIFEIIEACKNK
-145 EVYIAT
+145 KVYIAT
-151 DPDRE
+151 DTDRE
-156 GYAIGYHFYEKIK
+156 GYAIGYMFYQKIK
-169 KIASSIYRAEFFE
+169 NVASSIYRAEFFE

-202 KQMYQSA
+202 KQMCQSA

-225 YLGKAL
+225 YLGKAS
-231 GQMKGSSA
+231 GQMKGSSV

-262 LPENEKVSYQIQAN
+262 LPENEKVSYQIQAK
-276 INDNANR
+276 INDSANR
-283 EVIIKHCDEKGEEIK
+283 EVTIKHCDEKGEEIK

-310 SLKDNKACLLKDLKT
+310 SLKDNKACLLKDLKN

-338 STLLERA
+338 STLLEKA
-345 SSELGL
+345 SSMLGL
-351 GIAEVQSLAQSLFEA
+351 SISEVQSLAQNLFEA

-380 VEFLNEAESFY
+380 VEFLDETESFY
-391 LPIYKEVYQKREYKA
+391 APIYKDLYLKREYKA

-418 RITHPNK
+418 RITHPHTT
-425 YEDLESI
+425 EDLESI

-526 VLSLNDLV
+526 MLSLNDLV
-534 LATIKRNAPS
+534 LAAIKRNAPS
-544 AYKEADFVKLL
+544 PYKEAGFVKLL

-567 SYLSTLVKREY
+567 SYLPTLLKREY
-578 ISISQDKKHIITPTH
+578 ISISQDKKHTITPTH
-593 KGKRVV
+593 KGKRVI

-624 IVENKSSYVDFISNL
+624 IVENKSSYLDFLQNL
-639 NSKCPK
+639 ATKCPK

-674 QVNLSEEFKNYKED
+674 QLDLSEEFKNYKED
-688 NRVAKAFLDRYIKE
+688 NRIAKAFLDRYIKE

-711 KASSSNNDEN
+711 KASSSNNNEI
-721 RPATPKQINFAETLA
+721 RPATPKQINFAEILA

>member
-1 MNKSIK
+1 MN
-7 EVLFADNGKWAR
+7 N
-19 EWWADETYYWT
+19 
-30 KYIVYDGF
+30 
-38 VRDNDC
+38 
-44 ILLTPKPIIMDI
+44 
-56 KGELPSHLTKS
+56 
-67 YRNNQI
+67 
-73 KEQKMKD
+73 

-116 ESNGFKPTFEYDPQK
+116 ESNGFKPTFDYDQEK
-131 KKHIFEIIEACKNK
+131 KKHIFEMIEACKNK
-145 EVYIAT
+145 KVYIAT

-156 GYAIGYHFYEKIK
+156 GYAIGYMFYQKIK
-169 KIASSIYRAEFFE
+169 NVASSIYRAEFFE

-262 LPENEKVSYQIQAN
+262 LPENEKVSYQIQAK
-276 INDNANR
+276 INDSANR
-283 EVIIKHCDEKGEEIK
+283 EVTIKHCDEKGEEIK

-310 SLKDNKACLLKDLKT
+310 SLKDNKACLLKDLKN

-338 STLLERA
+338 STLLEKA
-345 SSELGL
+345 SSMLGL
-351 GIAEVQSLAQSLFEA
+351 SISEVQSLAQNLFEA

-380 VEFLNEAESFY
+380 VEFLDETESFY
-391 LPIYKEVYQKREYKA
+391 APIYKDLYLKREYKA

-418 RITHPNK
+418 RITHPHTT
-425 YEDLESI
+425 EDLESI
-432 VYNAGITNQD
+432 VYNANITNQD

-447 RLIFER
+447 QLIFER

-477 FKCSAKS
+477 FKCSVKG

-499 ENDDES
+499 ENDES
-505 NDDKEDKEKEQ
+505 NDDKDNKEKEQ
-516 NAQFNLKIDD
+516 TAQFNLKIDD

-567 SYLSTLVKREY
+567 SYLPTLVKREY

-674 QVNLSEEFKNYKED
+674 QLNLSEEFKNYKED

-721 RPATPKQINFAETLA
+721 RPATPKQISFAEMLA
-736 KKHNVKLPKDY
+736 KKHNVKLPKGFKY
-747 KSNIKVCGDFINEYS
+747 SMKVCGDFINEYH

>member
-1 MNKSIK
+1 MN
-7 EVLFADNGKWAR
+7 NR
-19 EWWADETYYWT
+19 
-30 KYIVYDGF
+30 
-38 VRDNDC
+38 
-44 ILLTPKPIIMDI
+44 
-56 KGELPSHLTKS
+56 
-67 YRNNQI
+67 
-73 KEQKMKD
+73 
-80 SVIIIESPNKVAKIR
+80 VIIIESPNKVAKIK

-116 ESNGFKPTFEYDPQK
+116 ENNNFKPTFEYDPQK
-131 KKHIFEIIEACKNK
+131 KKRIFEIIEACKNK
-145 EVYIAT
+145 KVYIAT

-262 LPENEKVSYQIQAN
+262 LPENEKVSYQIQAK

-310 SLKDNKACLLKDLKT
+310 SLKDNKACLLKDLKI

-418 RITHPNK
+418 RITHPHTA
-425 YEDLESI
+425 EDLESI
-432 VYNAGITNQD
+432 VYNASITNQD

-544 AYKEADFVKLL
+544 PYKEADFVKLL

-567 SYLSTLVKREY
+567 SYLPTLLKREY
-578 ISISQDKKHIITPTH
+578 ISISQDKKHTITPTH

-674 QVNLSEEFKNYKED
+674 QLNLSEEFKNYKED

-721 RPATPKQINFAETLA
+721 RPATPKQINFAEVLA

-747 KSNIKVCGDFINEYS
+747 KSNIKVCGDFINEYH

>member
-1 MNKSIK
+1 MN
-7 EVLFADNGKWAR
+7 N
-19 EWWADETYYWT
+19 
-30 KYIVYDGF
+30 
-38 VRDNDC
+38 
-44 ILLTPKPIIMDI
+44 
-56 KGELPSHLTKS
+56 
-67 YRNNQI
+67 
-73 KEQKMKD
+73 

-116 ESNGFKPTFEYDPQK
+116 ESNGFKPTFDYDQEK
-131 KKHIFEIIEACKNK
+131 KKHIFEMIEACKNK
-145 EVYIAT
+145 KVYIAT
-151 DPDRE
+151 DTDRE
-156 GYAIGYHFYEKIK
+156 GYAIGYMFYQKIK
-169 KIASSIYRAEFFE
+169 NVASSIYRAEFFE

-231 GQMKGSSA
+231 GQMKGSSV

-262 LPENEKVSYQIQAN
+262 LPENEKVSYQIQAK
-276 INDNANR
+276 INDSANR
-283 EVIIKHCDEKGEEIK
+283 EVTIKHCDEKGEEIK

-310 SLKDNKACLLKDLKT
+310 SLKDNKACLLKDLKN

-338 STLLERA
+338 STLLEKA
-345 SSELGL
+345 SSMLGL
-351 GIAEVQSLAQSLFEA
+351 SISEVQSLAQNLFEA

-380 VEFLNEAESFY
+380 VEFLDETESFY
-391 LPIYKEVYQKREYKA
+391 APIYKDLYLKREYKA

-418 RITHPNK
+418 RITHPHTA
-425 YEDLESI
+425 EDLESI
-432 VYNAGITNQD
+432 VYNANITNQD

-447 RLIFER
+447 QLIFER

-477 FKCSAKS
+477 FKCSVKG

-499 ENDDES
+499 KNDES
-505 NDDKEDKEKEQ
+505 NDDKDNKEKEQ
-516 NAQFNLKIDD
+516 NAQFNLKVDD

-567 SYLSTLVKREY
+567 SYLPTLVKREY

-650 RNDDEIKPSSEGQIT
+650 RNDNEIKPSSEGQIT

-674 QVNLSEEFKNYKED
+674 QLNLSEEFKNYKED

-721 RPATPKQINFAETLA
+721 RPATPKQISFAEMLA
-736 KKHNVKLPKDY
+736 KKHNVKLPKGF
-747 KSNIKVCGDFINEYS
+747 KHSMKVCGDFINEYH

>member
-1 MNKSIK
+1 MN
-7 EVLFADNGKWAR
+7 N
-19 EWWADETYYWT
+19 
-30 KYIVYDGF
+30 
-38 VRDNDC
+38 
-44 ILLTPKPIIMDI
+44 
-56 KGELPSHLTKS
+56 
-67 YRNNQI
+67 
-73 KEQKMKD
+73 

-116 ESNGFKPTFEYDPQK
+116 ESNGFKPTFDYDQEK
-131 KKHIFEIIEACKNK
+131 KKHIFEMIEACKNK
-145 EVYIAT
+145 KVYIAT
-151 DPDRE
+151 DTDRE
-156 GYAIGYHFYEKIK
+156 GYAIGYMFYQKIK
-169 KIASSIYRAEFFE
+169 NVASSIYRAEFFE

-231 GQMKGSSA
+231 GQMKGSSV

-262 LPENEKVSYQIQAN
+262 LPENEKVSYQIQAK
-276 INDNANR
+276 INDSANR
-283 EVIIKHCDEKGEEIK
+283 EVTIKHCDEKGEEIK
-298 FNDKEEALKLFE
+298 FNDKEETLKLFE
-310 SLKDNKACLLKDLKT
+310 SLKDNKACLLKDLKN

-338 STLLERA
+338 STLLEKA
-345 SSELGL
+345 SSMLGL
-351 GIAEVQSLAQSLFEA
+351 SISEVQSLAQNLFEA

-380 VEFLNEAESFY
+380 VEFLDEAESFY
-391 LPIYKEVYQKREYKA
+391 VPIYKDLYLKREYKA

-418 RITHPNK
+418 RITHPHTT
-425 YEDLESI
+425 EDLESI
-432 VYNAGITNQD
+432 VYNANITNQD

-447 RLIFER
+447 QLIFER

-477 FKCSAKS
+477 FKCSVKG

-499 ENDDES
+499 ENDES
-505 NDDKEDKEKEQ
+505 NDDKDNKEKEQ

-567 SYLSTLVKREY
+567 SYLPTLVKREY

-674 QVNLSEEFKNYKED
+674 QLNLSEEFKNYKED

-721 RPATPKQINFAETLA
+721 RPATPKQISFAEMLA
-736 KKHNVKLPKDY
+736 KKHNVKLPKGFKY
-747 KSNIKVCGDFINEYS
+747 SMKVCGDFINEYH

>member
-1 MNKSIK
+1 MN
-7 EVLFADNGKWAR
+7 N
-19 EWWADETYYWT
+19 
-30 KYIVYDGF
+30 
-38 VRDNDC
+38 
-44 ILLTPKPIIMDI
+44 
-56 KGELPSHLTKS
+56 
-67 YRNNQI
+67 
-73 KEQKMKD
+73 

-116 ESNGFKPTFEYDPQK
+116 ESNGFKPTFDYDQEK
-131 KKHIFEIIEACKNK
+131 KKHIFEMIEACKNK
-145 EVYIAT
+145 KVYIAT
-151 DPDRE
+151 DTDRE
-156 GYAIGYHFYEKIK
+156 GYAIGYMFYQKIK
-169 KIASSIYRAEFFE
+169 NVASSIYRAEFFE

-231 GQMKGSSA
+231 GQMKGSSV

-262 LPENEKVSYQIQAN
+262 LPENEKVSYQIQAK
-276 INDNANR
+276 INDSANR
-283 EVIIKHCDEKGEEIK
+283 EVTIKHCDEKGEEIK
-298 FNDKEEALKLFE
+298 FNNKEEALKFFE
-310 SLKDNKACLLKDLKT
+310 SLKDNKACLLKDLKN

-338 STLLERA
+338 STLLEKA
-345 SSELGL
+345 SSMLGL
-351 GIAEVQSLAQSLFEA
+351 SISEVQSLAQNLFEA

-380 VEFLNEAESFY
+380 VEFLDEAESFY
-391 LPIYKEVYQKREYKA
+391 APIYKDLYLKREYKA

-418 RITHPNK
+418 RITHPHTT
-425 YEDLESI
+425 EDLESI
-432 VYNAGITNQD
+432 VYNANITNQD

-447 RLIFER
+447 QLIFER

-477 FKCSAKS
+477 FKCSVKG

-499 ENDDES
+499 KNDES
-505 NDDKEDKEKEQ
+505 NDDKDNKEKEQ

-567 SYLSTLVKREY
+567 SYLPTLVKREY

-645 IEKLE
+645 VEKLE

-674 QVNLSEEFKNYKED
+674 QLNLSEEFKNYKED

-721 RPATPKQINFAETLA
+721 RPATPKQISFAEMLA
-736 KKHNVKLPKDY
+736 KKHNVKLPKGFKY
-747 KSNIKVCGDFINEYS
+747 SMKVCGDFINEYH

>member
-1 MNKSIK
+1 MN
-7 EVLFADNGKWAR
+7 N
-19 EWWADETYYWT
+19 
-30 KYIVYDGF
+30 
-38 VRDNDC
+38 
-44 ILLTPKPIIMDI
+44 
-56 KGELPSHLTKS
+56 
-67 YRNNQI
+67 
-73 KEQKMKD
+73 

-116 ESNGFKPTFEYDPQK
+116 ESNGFKPTFDYDQEK
-131 KKHIFEIIEACKNK
+131 KKHIFEMIEACKNK
-145 EVYIAT
+145 KVYIAT

-156 GYAIGYHFYEKIK
+156 GYAIGYMFYQKIK
-169 KIASSIYRAEFFE
+169 NVASSIYRAEFFE

-231 GQMKGSSA
+231 GQMKGSSV

-262 LPENEKVSYQIQAN
+262 LPENEKLSYQIQAK
-276 INDNANR
+276 INDSANR
-283 EVIIKHCDEKGEEIK
+283 EVTIKHCDEKGEEIK

-310 SLKDNKACLLKDLKT
+310 SLKDNKACLLKDLKN

-338 STLLERA
+338 STLLEKA
-345 SSELGL
+345 SSMLGL
-351 GIAEVQSLAQSLFEA
+351 SISEVQSLAQNLFEA

-380 VEFLNEAESFY
+380 VEFLDETESFY
-391 LPIYKEVYQKREYKA
+391 APIYKDLYLKREYKA
-406 GKQSQAE
+406 GKQSQAG

-418 RITHPNK
+418 RITHPHTT
-425 YEDLESI
+425 EDLESI
-432 VYNAGITNQD
+432 VYNANITNQD

-447 RLIFER
+447 QLIFER

-477 FKCSAKS
+477 FKCSVKG

-499 ENDDES
+499 ENDES
-505 NDDKEDKEKEQ
+505 NDDKDNKEKEQ

-544 AYKEADFVKLL
+544 VYKEADFVKLL

-567 SYLSTLVKREY
+567 SYLPTLVKREY

-650 RNDDEIKPSSEGQIT
+650 RNDDDIKPSSEGQIT

-674 QVNLSEEFKNYKED
+674 QLNLSEEFKNYKED

-721 RPATPKQINFAETLA
+721 RPATPKQISFAEMLA
-736 KKHNVKLPKDY
+736 KKHNVKLPKGFKY
-747 KSNIKVCGDFINEYS
+747 SMKVCGDFINEYH

>member
-1 MNKSIK
+1 
-7 EVLFADNGKWAR
+7 
-19 EWWADETYYWT
+19 
-30 KYIVYDGF
+30 
-38 VRDNDC
+38 
-44 ILLTPKPIIMDI
+44 
-56 KGELPSHLTKS
+56 
-67 YRNNQI
+67 
-73 KEQKMKD
+73 MKD
-80 SVIIIESPNKVAKIR
+80 SVIIIESPNKVAKIK

-116 ESNGFKPTFEYDPQK
+116 ENNNFKPTFEYDPQK
-131 KKHIFEIIEACKNK
+131 KKCIFEIIEACKNK
-145 EVYIAT
+145 KVYIAT

-262 LPENEKVSYQIQAN
+262 LPENEKVSYQIQAK

-310 SLKDNKACLLKDLKT
+310 SLEDNKACLLKDLKT

-380 VEFLNEAESFY
+380 IEFLNEAESFY

-418 RITHPNK
+418 RITHPHK

-526 VLSLNDLV
+526 MLSLNDLV
-534 LATIKRNAPS
+534 LAAIKRNAPS
-544 AYKEADFVKLL
+544 PYKEAGFVKLL

-567 SYLSTLVKREY
+567 SYLPTLLKREY
-578 ISISQDKKHIITPTH
+578 ISISQDKKHTITPTH
-593 KGKRVV
+593 KGKRVI

-624 IVENKSSYVDFISNL
+624 IVENKSSYLDFLQNL
-639 NSKCPK
+639 ATKCPK

-674 QVNLSEEFKNYKED
+674 QLDLSEEFKNYKED
-688 NRVAKAFLDRYIKE
+688 NRIAKAFLDRYIKE

-711 KASSSNNDEN
+711 KASSSNNNEI
-721 RPATPKQINFAETLA
+721 RPATPKQINFAEILA

>member
-1 MNKSIK
+1 MN
-7 EVLFADNGKWAR
+7 N
-19 EWWADETYYWT
+19 
-30 KYIVYDGF
+30 
-38 VRDNDC
+38 
-44 ILLTPKPIIMDI
+44 
-56 KGELPSHLTKS
+56 
-67 YRNNQI
+67 
-73 KEQKMKD
+73 

-116 ESNGFKPTFEYDPQK
+116 ESNGFKPTFDYDQEK
-131 KKHIFEIIEACKNK
+131 KKHIFEMIEACKNK
-145 EVYIAT
+145 KVYIAT
-151 DPDRE
+151 DTDRE
-156 GYAIGYHFYEKIK
+156 GYAIGYMFYQKIK
-169 KIASSIYRAEFFE
+169 NVASSIYRAEFFE

-231 GQMKGSSA
+231 GQMKGSSV

-262 LPENEKVSYQIQAN
+262 LPENEKVSYQIQAK
-276 INDNANR
+276 INDSANR
-283 EVIIKHCDEKGEEIK
+283 EVTIKHCDEKGEEIK

-310 SLKDNKACLLKDLKT
+310 SLKDNKACLLKDLKN

-338 STLLERA
+338 STLLEKA
-345 SSELGL
+345 SSMLGL
-351 GIAEVQSLAQSLFEA
+351 SISEVQSLAQNLFEA

-380 VEFLNEAESFY
+380 VEFLDETESFY
-391 LPIYKEVYQKREYKA
+391 APIYKDLYLKREYKA

-418 RITHPNK
+418 RITHPHTA
-425 YEDLESI
+425 EDLESI
-432 VYNAGITNQD
+432 VYNANITNQD

-447 RLIFER
+447 QLIFER

-477 FKCSAKS
+477 FKCSVKG

-499 ENDDES
+499 KNDES
-505 NDDKEDKEKEQ
+505 NDDKDNKEKEQ

-567 SYLSTLVKREY
+567 SYLPTLVKREY

-650 RNDDEIKPSSEGQIT
+650 RNDNEIKPSSEGQIT

-674 QVNLSEEFKNYKED
+674 QLNLSEEFKNYKED

-721 RPATPKQINFAETLA
+721 RPATPKQISFAEMLA
-736 KKHNVKLPKDY
+736 KKHNVKLPKGF
-747 KSNIKVCGDFINEYS
+747 KHSMKVCGDFINEYH

>member
-1 MNKSIK
+1 MN
-7 EVLFADNGKWAR
+7 N
-19 EWWADETYYWT
+19 
-30 KYIVYDGF
+30 
-38 VRDNDC
+38 
-44 ILLTPKPIIMDI
+44 
-56 KGELPSHLTKS
+56 
-67 YRNNQI
+67 
-73 KEQKMKD
+73 

-116 ESNGFKPTFEYDPQK
+116 ESNGFKPTFDYDQEK
-131 KKHIFEIIEACKNK
+131 KKHIFEMIEACKNK
-145 EVYIAT
+145 KVYIAT

-156 GYAIGYHFYEKIK
+156 GYAIGYMFYQKIK
-169 KIASSIYRAEFFE
+169 NVASSIYRAEFFE
-182 ITPSGINKGLQNAL
+182 ITPSGINKGLQNAI

-262 LPENEKVSYQIQAN
+262 LPENEKVNYQIQAK
-276 INDNANR
+276 INDSANR
-283 EVIIKHCDEKGEEIK
+283 EVTIKHCDEKGEEIK

-310 SLKDNKACLLKDLKT
+310 SLKDNKACLLKDLKN

-338 STLLERA
+338 STLLEKA
-345 SSELGL
+345 SSMLGL
-351 GIAEVQSLAQSLFEA
+351 SISEVQSLAQNLFEA

-380 VEFLNEAESFY
+380 VEFLDETESFY
-391 LPIYKEVYQKREYKA
+391 APIYKDLYLKREYRA

-418 RITHPNK
+418 RITHPHTT
-425 YEDLESI
+425 EDLESI
-432 VYNAGITNQD
+432 VYNANITNQD

-447 RLIFER
+447 QLIFER

-477 FKCSAKS
+477 FKCSVKG

-499 ENDDES
+499 ENDES
-505 NDDKEDKEKEQ
+505 NDDKDNKEKEQ

-567 SYLSTLVKREY
+567 SYLPTLVKREY

-674 QVNLSEEFKNYKED
+674 QLNLSEEFKNYKED

-721 RPATPKQINFAETLA
+721 RPATPKQISFAEMLA
-736 KKHNVKLPKDY
+736 KKHNVKLPKGFKY
-747 KSNIKVCGDFINEYS
+747 SMKVCGDFINEYH

>member
-1 MNKSIK
+1 MN
-7 EVLFADNGKWAR
+7 N
-19 EWWADETYYWT
+19 
-30 KYIVYDGF
+30 
-38 VRDNDC
+38 
-44 ILLTPKPIIMDI
+44 
-56 KGELPSHLTKS
+56 
-67 YRNNQI
+67 
-73 KEQKMKD
+73 

-95 EITGAKV
+95 EITGVKV

-116 ESNGFKPTFEYDPQK
+116 ENNNFKPTFEYDPQK
-131 KKHIFEIIEACKNK
+131 KKRIFEIIETCKNK
-145 EVYIAT
+145 KVYIAT

-247 KLIVDRDREIEKFKA
+247 KLVVDRDREIEKFKA
-262 LPENEKVSYQIQAN
+262 LPENEKVSYQIQAK

-298 FNDKEEALKLFE
+298 FNDKEEALKFFE
-310 SLKDNKACLLKDLKT
+310 SLEDNKACLLKDLKT

-380 VEFLNEAESFY
+380 IEFLNEAESFY

-418 RITHPNK
+418 RITHPHK

-432 VYNAGITNQD
+432 VYNASITNQD

-484 LKSAGFLAMFSKKEL
+484 LKSAGFLAMFSKKAL

-526 VLSLNDLV
+526 MLSLNDLV

-544 AYKEADFVKLL
+544 AYKEAGFVKLL

-567 SYLSTLVKREY
+567 SYLPTLLKREY

-674 QVNLSEEFKNYKED
+674 QLDLSEEFKNYKED
-688 NRVAKAFLDRYIKE
+688 NRIAKAFLDRYIKE

-711 KASSSNNDEN
+711 KASSSNNNEI
-721 RPATPKQINFAETLA
+721 RPATPKQINFAEILA

>member
-1 MNKSIK
+1 
-7 EVLFADNGKWAR
+7 
-19 EWWADETYYWT
+19 
-30 KYIVYDGF
+30 
-38 VRDNDC
+38 
-44 ILLTPKPIIMDI
+44 
-56 KGELPSHLTKS
+56 
-67 YRNNQI
+67 
-73 KEQKMKD
+73 MKD
-80 SVIIIESPNKVAKIR
+80 SVIIIESPNKVAKIK

-116 ESNGFKPTFEYDPQK
+116 ENNNFKPTFEYDPQK
-131 KKHIFEIIEACKNK
+131 KKRIFEIIEACKNK
-145 EVYIAT
+145 KVYIAT

-169 KIASSIYRAEFFE
+169 KIASSIHRAEFFE

-231 GQMKGSSA
+231 GQMKRSSA

-262 LPENEKVSYQIQAN
+262 LPENEKVSYQIQAK
-276 INDNANR
+276 INDNANK
-283 EVIIKHCDEKGEEIK
+283 EVIIKHCDEKCEEIK

-418 RITHPNK
+418 RITHPHTT
-425 YEDLESI
+425 EDLESI
-432 VYNAGITNQD
+432 VYNANITNQD

-447 RLIFER
+447 QLIFER

-477 FKCSAKS
+477 FKCSVKG

-499 ENDDES
+499 ENDES
-505 NDDKEDKEKEQ
+505 NDDKDNKEKEQ

-567 SYLSTLVKREY
+567 SYLPTLVKREY

-674 QVNLSEEFKNYKED
+674 QLNLSEEFKNYKED

-721 RPATPKQINFAETLA
+721 RPATPKQISFAEMLA
-736 KKHNVKLPKDY
+736 KKHNVKLPKGFKY
-747 KSNIKVCGDFINEYS
+747 SMKVCGDFINEYH

>member
-1 MNKSIK
+1 MN
-7 EVLFADNGKWAR
+7 N
-19 EWWADETYYWT
+19 
-30 KYIVYDGF
+30 
-38 VRDNDC
+38 
-44 ILLTPKPIIMDI
+44 
-56 KGELPSHLTKS
+56 
-67 YRNNQI
+67 
-73 KEQKMKD
+73 

-116 ESNGFKPTFEYDPQK
+116 ENNNFKPTFEYDPQK
-131 KKHIFEIIEACKNK
+131 KKCIFEIIEACKNK
-145 EVYIAT
+145 KVYIAT

-262 LPENEKVSYQIQAN
+262 LPENEKVSYQIQAK

-325 SVVETKPKKPFIT
+325 SVVEIKPKKPFIT

-418 RITHPNK
+418 RITHPHK

-499 ENDDES
+499 KNDES
-505 NDDKEDKEKEQ
+505 NDDKDNKEKEQ

-544 AYKEADFVKLL
+544 PYKEADFVKLL

-567 SYLSTLVKREY
+567 SYLPTLVKREY
-578 ISISQDKKHIITPTH
+578 ISISQDKKHTITPTH

-674 QVNLSEEFKNYKED
+674 QLNLSEEFKNYKED

-721 RPATPKQINFAETLA
+721 RPATPKQISFAEMLA
-736 KKHNVKLPKDY
+736 KKHNVKLPKGFKY
-747 KSNIKVCGDFINEYS
+747 SMKVCGDFINEYH

>member
-1 MNKSIK
+1 MN
-7 EVLFADNGKWAR
+7 NR
-19 EWWADETYYWT
+19 
-30 KYIVYDGF
+30 
-38 VRDNDC
+38 
-44 ILLTPKPIIMDI
+44 
-56 KGELPSHLTKS
+56 
-67 YRNNQI
+67 
-73 KEQKMKD
+73 
-80 SVIIIESPNKVAKIR
+80 VIIIESPNKVAKIK

-116 ESNGFKPTFEYDPQK
+116 ENNNFKPTFEYDPQK
-131 KKHIFEIIEACKNK
+131 KKRIFEIIEACKNK
-145 EVYIAT
+145 KVYIAT

-262 LPENEKVSYQIQAN
+262 LPENEKVSYQIQAK
-276 INDNANR
+276 INDSANR
-283 EVIIKHCDEKGEEIK
+283 EVTIKHCDEKGEEIK
-298 FNDKEEALKLFE
+298 FNDKEETLKLFE
-310 SLKDNKACLLKDLKT
+310 SLKDNKACLLKDLKN

-338 STLLERA
+338 STLLEKA
-345 SSELGL
+345 SSMLGL
-351 GIAEVQSLAQSLFEA
+351 SISEVQSLAQNLFEA

-380 VEFLNEAESFY
+380 VEFLDEAESFY
-391 LPIYKEVYQKREYKA
+391 APIYKEVYQKREYKA

-418 RITHPNK
+418 RITHPHK

-432 VYNAGITNQD
+432 VYNASITNQD

-477 FKCSAKS
+477 FKCSVKG

-499 ENDDES
+499 KNDES
-505 NDDKEDKEKEQ
+505 NDDKDNKEKEQ

-567 SYLSTLVKREY
+567 SYLPTLVKREY

-674 QVNLSEEFKNYKED
+674 RLNLSEEFKNYKED

-721 RPATPKQINFAETLA
+721 RPATPKQINFAEMLA
-736 KKHNVKLPKDY
+736 KKHNVKLPKGFKY
-747 KSNIKVCGDFINEYS
+747 SMKVCGDFINEYH

>member
-1 MNKSIK
+1 
-7 EVLFADNGKWAR
+7 
-19 EWWADETYYWT
+19 
-30 KYIVYDGF
+30 
-38 VRDNDC
+38 
-44 ILLTPKPIIMDI
+44 
-56 KGELPSHLTKS
+56 
-67 YRNNQI
+67 
-73 KEQKMKD
+73 MKD
-80 SVIIIESPNKVAKIR
+80 SVIIIESPNKVAKIK

-116 ESNGFKPTFEYDPQK
+116 ENNNFKPTFEYDPQK
-131 KKHIFEIIEACKNK
+131 KKRIFEIIEACKNK
-145 EVYIAT
+145 KIYIAT

-262 LPENEKVSYQIQAN
+262 LPENEKVSYQIQAK

-310 SLKDNKACLLKDLKT
+310 SLEDNKACLLKDLKT

-338 STLLERA
+338 STLLEKA

-351 GIAEVQSLAQSLFEA
+351 GIAEVQSLAQNLFEA

-380 VEFLNEAESFY
+380 VEFLDETESFY
-391 LPIYKEVYQKREYKA
+391 APIYKDLYLKREYKA
-406 GKQSQAE
+406 GKNSQAE

-418 RITHPNK
+418 RITHPHK

-432 VYNAGITNQD
+432 VYNANITNQD

-447 RLIFER
+447 QLIFER

-526 VLSLNDLV
+526 MLSLNDLV

-544 AYKEADFVKLL
+544 PYKEAGFVKLL

-567 SYLSTLVKREY
+567 SYLPTLLKREY
-578 ISISQDKKHIITPTH
+578 ISISQDKKHTITPTH
-593 KGKRVV
+593 KGKRVI

-624 IVENKSSYVDFISNL
+624 IVENKSSYLDFLQNL
-639 NSKCPK
+639 ATKCPK

-674 QVNLSEEFKNYKED
+674 QLDLSEEFKNYKED
-688 NRVAKAFLDRYIKE
+688 NRIAKAFLDRYIKE

-711 KASSSNNDEN
+711 KASSSNNNEI
-721 RPATPKQINFAETLA
+721 RPATPKQINFAEILA